1 MASFNNKNS
10 GLQFTTAMA
19 NNFNVAGDL
28 PIEDVHNPSS
38 GAVQNDFH
46 ADTSATLH
54 PVCPDPDAS
63 FQPFSDYWVARLLHL
78 TMLYFKNFC
87 TARQVELDTKYWKRY
102 TRRILE
108 TQSPDK
114 ALVISSPAGS
124 GKSTWMQSFLLALR
138 DVMKEQPEF
147 DLSLVGVVVV
157 LQKVE
162 DLNELADLLNQDC
175 AEDHPVMVSLQGWTD
190 SGSRRGLCRNPSVDN
205 YEACLRQQCPYAGK
219 CPILHFSE
227 DAKTA
232 PIVGMTQERFCQ
244 LREQGLDSVLYQYAT
259 PKSNK
264 PRLIVLPDLALQTLL
279 QQKKQQT
286 EMRLMVGAAWENSD
300 DLVFTDELGRHLK
313 HDVVYRNLKRIFQ
326 CMGVPDLRFHDLRH
340 SYAVLSLQS
349 GCDIKTVQEN
359 LGHYAAAFTLDT
371 YGHVTEQMRRDG
383 AEKINNFIE
392 SMEKKMG

>member
-1 MASFNNKNS
+1 MASFNNQNS
-10 GLQFTTAMA
+10 GLQFMTAMA
-19 NNFNVAGDL
+19 SNFNVAGDL
-28 PIEDVHNPSS
+28 PIEDVHNPSND
-38 GAVQNDFH
+38 AVQNDFN

-54 PVCPDPDAS
+54 PVCPDPDVGY
-63 FQPFSDYWVARLLHL
+63 QPLSDYLVAKLLRR
-78 TMLYFKNFC
+78 TMQYFKNFC
-87 TARQVELDTKYWKRY
+87 AARQVELDTKYWKRY

-219 CPILHFSE
+219 CPNAFAE
-227 DAKTA
+227 F
-232 PIVGMTQERFCQ
+232 VGETVGCQ
-244 LREQGLDSVLYQYAT
+244 ALRAVRVD
-259 PKSNK
+259 
-264 PRLIVLPDLALQTLL
+264 LL
-279 QQKKQQT
+279 QQ
-286 EMRLMVGAAWENSD
+286 G
-300 DLVFTDELGRHLK
+300 LGRGADLWLLPQQGREKKK
-313 HDVVYRNLKRIFQ
+313 HPPAGLICLSAVIREK
-326 CMGVPDLRFHDLRH
+326 VPD
-340 SYAVLSLQS
+340 V
-349 GCDIKTVQEN
+349 C
-359 LGHYAAAFTLDT
+359 
-371 YGHVTEQMRRDG
+371 
-383 AEKINNFIE
+383 FIVE
-392 SMEKKMG
+392 L